1 MNRRLRFDDRVEAY
15 GRWLVRRRWP
25 VLIATLVVWL
35 ATSFGA
41 SYLKVNDDY
50 RVFFNRDDPELVA
63 YTKLQNV
70 FTKNEYIVFAVAP
83 ASGDVFTADALTAIH
98 DLTQQAWKLDY
109 SRRVDSITNYPYSHA
124 DGDELIVEDLI
135 GDPSDKSPEDLA
147 RLKAIALSEPEV
159 LHSLISP
166 SARVAGVIVT
176 YQLPD
181 VARVEGTEAALA
193 ARALAQR
200 IEADHPGLAIY
211 LTGSLMLNNAFRE
224 AAEKDI
230 STLVPLMYAGI
241 IVLMLVF
248 LRSVSCTFVA
258 VSVVALAV
266 STAMGLAGWLGF
278 DITATSASAP
288 TIIMTLAVAD
298 SVHLLMTLLEKMN
311 EGHTK
316 NDALVRSLRINMVPV
331 FLTSLTTIIGF
342 LSINT
347 SDSPP
352 FRDLG
357 NMCAMGI
364 AAAYFYSIIL
374 LPALVAVLP
383 IRAKHHRL
391 VSNTWMVAL
400 GEFVIRRRR
409 VLLPAFVA
417 VTVLFVAFIPLNE
430 LNDHYTMYFNESNHF
445 RKDIE
450 FTTENLTGMY
460 PIEYS
465 IGSGDEGGIANPEY
479 LQKLDAFAEWFRHQ
493 PNVVHVSSFSDI
505 MKRIN
510 MTMHGDDKN
519 QYTLPHERDLA
530 AQYLL
535 LYEMSLPFGLDL
547 NDRIDIR
554 KSATRF
560 IVTVGGVTSNEVLQT
575 ADAGERWLTENTPPY
590 MFSHGMGPAVL
601 FSRIAQRDT
610 RSMLIGTTLA
620 LVLISIVLLVS
631 LRSIKLGLI
640 SLIPNLVP
648 AAIAFGVWGLFV
660 GRIGL
665 GLAAVIAV
673 TLGIVVDDT
682 VHFLTKYRRARR
694 ERGASP
700 EDAVRYAF
708 ASVGNA
714 LVATSVILVGG
725 FMVLSLSAFE
735 VNAAMGRLTALVITI
750 ALAADL
756 LLLPCLLMMFDK
768 FLEFDGGKRA

>member
-1 MNRRLRFDDRVEAY
+1 MSGKRFDDRVEAY
-15 GRWLVRRRWP
+15 GRWLIRWRWP
-25 VLIATLVVWL
+25 VLVLSAIVWL
-35 ATSFGA
+35 AASFGA
-41 SYLKVNDDY
+41 SFLKVNDDY
-50 RVFFNRDDPELVA
+50 RVFFNQDDPELVA

-70 FTKNEYIVFAVAP
+70 FTKNEYIVFAIAP
-83 ASGDVFTADALTAIH
+83 ASGDVFDPSVLRAIH
-98 DLTQQAWKLDY
+98 QLTQEAWKLAY
-109 SRRVDSITNYPYSHA
+109 SRRVDSLTNYPYSHA

-135 GDPSDKSPEDLA
+135 GDPSGKSPEDLA
-147 RLKAIALSEPEV
+147 RRKAIALSETEI
-159 LHSLISP
+159 LHSLVSP
-166 SARVAGVIVT
+166 DGHVAGVFVT

-181 VARVEGTEAALA
+181 AAPVEGTQAALA
-193 ARALAQR
+193 ARALANR
-200 IEADHPGLAIY
+200 VEEAHPGIAVH

-224 AAEKDI
+224 AAEKDL

-241 IVLMLVF
+241 VILMLVF
-248 LRSVSCTFVA
+248 LRSIACTFIA

-266 STAMGLAGWLGF
+266 STAMGLAGWFGF

-298 SVHLLMTLLEKMN
+298 SVHLLMTLLE
-311 EGHTK
+311 ETHDGHNK
-316 NDALVRSLRINMVPV
+316 HDALVRSLRVNMLPV
-331 FLTSLTTIIGF
+331 FLTSLTTAIGF

-347 SDSPP
+347 SGSPP

-364 AAAYFYSIIL
+364 AAAFLYSVTF
-374 LPALVAVLP
+374 LPVLVAVLP
-383 IRAKHHRL
+383 VRAKRHRL
-391 VSNTWMVAL
+391 SSNAWMAAVA
-400 GEFVIRRRR
+400 EFVIRWRRIVLPGFAVAV
-409 VLLPAFVA
+409 VLLAA
-417 VTVLFVAFIPLNE
+417 LIPLNE
-430 LNDHYTMYFNESNHF
+430 LNDHYTMYFSESNNF

-450 FTTENLTGMY
+450 FTTANLTGMY
-460 PIEYS
+460 PIEYA
-465 IGSGDEGGIANPEY
+465 IGSGEEGGIANPEY
-479 LQKLDAFAEWFRHQ
+479 LQKLDEFAQWFRRQ
-493 PNVVHVSSFSDI
+493 PGVVHVSSFSDV

-510 MTMHGDDKN
+510 MNVHRDDAR
-519 QYTLPHERDLA
+519 QYTLPLERDLA

-547 NDRIDIR
+547 NDRIDVR

-575 ADAGERWLTENTPPY
+575 ANAGERWLAANAPSY

-610 RSMLIGTTLA
+610 WSMLIGTTFA
-620 LVLISIVLLVS
+620 FVLISIVLLVF
-631 LRSIKLGLI
+631 LRSVKLGLI

-648 AAIAFGVWGLFV
+648 AAMAFGIWGLSV

-682 VHFLTKYRRARR
+682 VHFLTKYRLARR
-694 ERGASP
+694 DRGASP

-708 ASVGNA
+708 SSVGNA
-714 LVATSVILVGG
+714 LVATSIILVGG
-725 FMVLSLSAFE
+725 FMVLSLSSFE
-735 VNAAMGRLTALVITI
+735 VNAAMGRLTALVILI
-750 ALAADL
+750 ALAADM
-756 LLLPCLLMMFDK
+756 LLLPCLLMKFDRPVRTG
-768 FLEFDGGKRA
+768 GGKNP